1 MRYAPFALPLALTLA
16 ACASAA
22 PAPSEPAENT
32 ASAVVTV
39 TALYRERIMLPPG
52 HVLTVSVQDVSLMD
66 APSVTMA
73 EVRKPLEGG
82 GPPYAVSLQVP
93 TTRIDPR
100 HTYAV
105 QAQIRDEAGALRF
118 TTDTSYRVLTNG
130 APNSVDVMM
139 VGVR

>member
-1 MRYAPFALPLALTLA
+1 MQRALFALSPALALALA
-16 ACASAA
+16 ACST
-22 PAPSEPAENT
+22 APSPSESTTVEVN
-32 ASAVVTV
+32 AS
-39 TALYRERIMLPPG
+39 YRERILLPPG

-73 EVRKPLEGG
+73 EVIRPLEGR

-93 TTRIDPR
+93 TARIDPR

-105 QAQIRDEAGALRF
+105 QAQIRDQTGALRF
-118 TTDTSYRVLTNG
+118 VTDTSHRVLTQG

>member
-1 MRYAPFALPLALTLA
+1 MHRALLALPLALPLAIA
-16 ACASAA
+16 ACSTA
-22 PAPSEPAENT
+22 PGDSGST
-32 ASAVVTV
+32 TV
-39 TALYRERIMLPPG
+39 QVNAGYRERILLPPG